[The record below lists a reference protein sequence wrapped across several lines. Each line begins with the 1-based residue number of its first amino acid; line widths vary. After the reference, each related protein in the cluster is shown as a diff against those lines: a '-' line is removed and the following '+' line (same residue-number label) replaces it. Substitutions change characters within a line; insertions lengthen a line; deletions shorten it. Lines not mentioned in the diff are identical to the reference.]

1 MKPLMEGAG
10 RADHGQG
17 GNRCRR
23 RAAELRLSLFDR
35 RLVGIVFRCRSAPT
49 PKDEFD
55 RRLDGIAREPSSTR
69 NRRNDG
75 VDEYADPSR
84 NMMGRTTAFPSQ
96 FSGKKVRKK
105 REEEEDEEEE
115 E

>member
-1 MKPLMEGAG
+1 MPTPNDEFDRRLVGIAW
-10 RADHGQG
+10 
-17 GNRCRR
+17 RCR
-23 RAAELRLSLFDR
+23 SVPTPNDDFDR

-75 VDEYADPSR
+75 VVEYADPVTR
-84 NMMGRTTAFPSQ
+84 AE
-96 FSGKKVRKK
+96 K
-105 REEEEDEEEE
+105 
-115 E
+115 